1 MGEHLASSTKHRVG
15 PNQQSQKWK
24 WESYNQHHRN
34 TKDPKLLKETV
45 IYANKMDN
53 LEEMDEF
60 LEMYI
65 LPRMNQKEIEII
77 DGHHYQ

>member
-1 MGEHLASSTKHRVG
+1 
-15 PNQQSQKWK
+15 
-24 WESYNQHHRN
+24 
-34 TKDPKLLKETV
+34 
-45 IYANKMDN
+45 MDN